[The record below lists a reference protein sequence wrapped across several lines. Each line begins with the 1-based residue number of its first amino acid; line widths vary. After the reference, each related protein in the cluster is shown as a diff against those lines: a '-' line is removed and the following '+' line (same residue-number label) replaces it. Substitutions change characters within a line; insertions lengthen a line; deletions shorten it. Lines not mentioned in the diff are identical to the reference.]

1 MNLRPRH
8 PRPALAAAALLALVA
23 CQRETRV
30 VSTNPFLGRLPGAQT
45 QLPIKDLGGK
55 PAPSAGSETT
65 SAPSLDLPKDQD
77 GKRIVACR
85 NGRQLLAAIQI
96 LVRED
101 DADAF
106 VSQALCQATRQEYIE
121 RGLDPRQAFDT
132 IKARQRDLAQLAR
145 ALPLGEQTPGA
156 FMAKVAPRTLRVEL
170 TGPMTRDMTW
180 RGYDMVLEG
189 ATYRLRWF
197 VGD

>member
-1 MNLRPRH
+1 MRCATPV
-8 PRPALAAAALLALVA
+8 AVSVLAILAPA

-45 QLPIKDLGGK
+45 QLPIKDLGGR
-55 PAPSAGSETT
+55 PAPSAPASDAT

-85 NGRQLLAAIQI
+85 NGRQLLSAIQI

-106 VSQALCQATRQEYIE
+106 VTQALCQATRQEYLE
-121 RGLDPRQAFDT
+121 RGLDPKQAFDT
-132 IKARQRDLAQLAR
+132 IKARQKDLAQLAH

-197 VGD
+197 IGD